1 MSLGKQATTGA
12 IWNYA
17 AFVVSKS
24 FLLVATFILAR
35 LLSTEEIGL
44 MSMALLVILIFD
56 LLRDFGSG
64 PALIY
69 RQKDGKAAA
78 DVAFVISASLG
89 LGLFVLNWLLAPLVV
104 GFFDKASDPAL
115 LTSLL
120 QVLGFSLL
128 FTALGSTQDALLQK
142 DINYRRRMIPEVGRT
157 LVKGGLQVGLALTG
171 FGVWSLVIGQVA
183 GEATGTILLWVMS
196 RWRPTFRLDW
206 ALFRPMMRYGAQI
219 MMVDALGTAVANI
232 DYIIIGRLLGEAP
245 LALYTYAFRI
255 PELTIK
261 NMAQAVSTAAFPVAA
276 RLQDDLAALRNAYL
290 RMQHYMLVILAPL
303 GLGLFAVTPAL
314 IHLLLPA
321 RWWPLIPAMM
331 LLSIYMVLGG
341 INHWPGVIY
350 KAVGRPDILNA
361 LSFVKLV
368 LLLPALWWGAVNY
381 GIEGVAWGQ
390 VIVRTVG
397 ILIDMWVVSR
407 FVHVP
412 VRDNLRVLWPPL
424 AAAVIMAAAVR
435 GVFLALD
442 PPETNALVLALA
454 VVVGAA
460 IYAAVIWLLDR
471 NTVGALL
478 DLARSLLRRSRPA
491 PVAEV

>member
-12 IWNYA
+12 IWNYL

-44 MSMALLVILIFD
+44 MSMALLVILVFD
-56 LLRDFGSG
+56 LMRDFGSG

-69 RQKDGKAAA
+69 RQKDGAAA
-78 DVAFVISASLG
+78 AEVAFVISASLG
-89 LGLFVLNWLLAPLVV
+89 VGLFILNWLLAPVVV

-115 LTSLL
+115 LTTLL
-120 QVLGFSLL
+120 QVLGLSLL

-142 DINYRRRMIPEVGRT
+142 EINYRRRMIPEVGRT
-157 LVKGGLQVGLALTG
+157 LVKGGLQVGLALSG

-183 GEATGTILLWVMS
+183 GEAAGTILLWVMS
-196 RWRPTFRLDW
+196 RWRPTFRIDW

-219 MMVDALGTAVANI
+219 MMVDALGTAVANV

-361 LSFVKLV
+361 LSFFKLV
-368 LLLPALWWGAVNY
+368 LLVPALWWGAVAG

-390 VIVRTVG
+390 VVVRAIG
-397 ILIDMWVVSR
+397 ILVDMWVVSR

-412 VRDNLRVLWPPL
+412 VRANLQVIWPPL
-424 AAAVIMAAAVR
+424 IASVVMAVAVR
-435 GVFLALD
+435 GVFMQWDPAETSVFVLTLAI
-442 PPETNALVLALA
+442 
-454 VVVGAA
+454 VVGAG

-471 NTVGALL
+471 ATVGALL
-478 DLARSLLRRSRPA
+478 TLARSLLSRARPA
-491 PVAEV
+491 PAAEV

>member
-1 MSLGKQATTGA
+1 MSLGKQATSGA
-12 IWNYA
+12 IWNYL

-24 FLLVATFILAR
+24 FLLVATLILAR
-35 LLSTEEIGL
+35 LLTQDQIGL
-44 MSMALLVILIFD
+44 MSMALLVILVFD
-56 LLRDFGSG
+56 LMRDFGSG

-69 RQKDGKAAA
+69 RQKDGQAAA
-78 DVAFVISASLG
+78 QVAFVISASLG
-89 LGLFVLNWLLAPLVV
+89 VGLFLLNWLLAPLVV

-115 LTSLL
+115 LTQIL

-128 FTALGSTQDALLQK
+128 FTSLGSTQDALLQK

-183 GEATGTILLWVMS
+183 GEAAGTILLWIVG
-196 RWRPTFRLDW
+196 RWRPTLHLDRT
-206 ALFRPMMRYGAQI
+206 LFRPMIRYGAQV
-219 MMVDALGTAVANI
+219 MMVDALGTAVSNV

-261 NMAQAVSTAAFPVAA
+261 NMAQAVSNAAFPVAA
-276 RLQDDLAALRNAYL
+276 RLQDDLAALRSAYL

-303 GLGLFAVTPAL
+303 GLGLFAVTPGL
-314 IHLLLPA
+314 IHFLMAPQ
-321 RWWPLIPAMM
+321 WWPLIPSMM
-331 LLSIYMVLGG
+331 LLCIYMVLGG

-361 LSFVKLV
+361 LSFFKLAM
-368 LLLPALWWGAVNY
+368 LIPALWWGAASG

-390 VIVRTVG
+390 VIVRTIG
-397 ILIDMWVVSR
+397 ILVDMWVVSR

-412 VRDNLRVLWPPL
+412 VMDNLRVIWPPI
-424 AAAVIMAAAVR
+424 AASVIMALAVR
-435 GVFLALD
+435 GVFMALD
-442 PPETNALVLALA
+442 PPETNIFILALA
-454 VVVGAA
+454 VVVGAGV
-460 IYAAVIWLLDR
+460 YAAAIWLLDR
-471 NTVGALL
+471 GTVGVLL
-478 DLARSLLRRSRPA
+478 DLARGLIRRPRPA
-491 PVAEV
+491 PVAEA

>member
-12 IWNYA
+12 IWNYI

-24 FLLVATFILAR
+24 FLLVATLILAR
-35 LLSTEEIGL
+35 LLTQDQIGL
-44 MSMALLVILIFD
+44 MSMALLVILVFD

-69 RQKDGKAAA
+69 RQKDGAAA
-78 DVAFVISASLG
+78 AEVAFVISASLG
-89 LGLFVLNWLLAPLVV
+89 VGLFILNWVLAPLVV

-115 LTSLL
+115 LTSML

-183 GEATGTILLWVMS
+183 GEAAGTILLWAMS

-206 ALFRPMMRYGAQI
+206 ALFRPMLRYGAQI
-219 MMVDALGTAVANI
+219 MMVDALGTAVANL
-232 DYIIIGRLLGEAP
+232 DYIIIGRLLGEVP
-245 LALYTYAFRI
+245 LALYSYAFRI
-255 PELTIK
+255 PEMTIK

-276 RLQDDLAALRNAYL
+276 RLQDDLAALRHAYL
-290 RMQHYMLVILAPL
+290 RMQHYMLVILAPV

-314 IHLLLPA
+314 IHFLMAPQ
-321 RWWPLIPAMM
+321 WWPLIPSMM
-331 LLSIYMVLGG
+331 LLCIYMVLGG

-361 LSFVKLV
+361 LSFTKLV
-368 LLLPALWWGAVNY
+368 LLIPALWWGAANY

-390 VIVRTVG
+390 VIVRAVG
-397 ILIDMWVVSR
+397 ILIDMMVVSR
-407 FVHVP
+407 FVQVP

-442 PPETNALVLALA
+442 PTETNLAVLALA
-454 VVVGAA
+454 VGGGAGV
-460 IYAAVIWLLDR
+460 YAAVIWLLDR